1 MKNLFPLVLD
11 AIQSYESLTAGRFYS
26 DCQKENLFELANRA
40 NFLERKEK
48 EELFSCIFSPDLQ
61 FYQTITDCENG
72 LLLEMVSQNKTRE
85 AILESRLKALKS
97 ITSPNEDKPW
107 ANKSEWLAYANST
120 TGGYKQSIEKAI
132 FKFAVGKVDEALK
145 ELEYHAKNCDLF
157 SLKLVTAIYNQLGDG
172 KKELYYLLLIERI
185 VKELYFEELPSRCR
199 ARIAQLSQEG
209 YGEVEK
215 SANSQNLNYFN
226 ERSTSI
232 SKIGF

>member
-11 AIQSYESLTAGRFYS
+11 TIQCYESLTAGRFYS

-40 NFLERKEK
+40 NFLESKEK
-48 EELFSCIFSPDLQ
+48 EELFSSIFSPDLQ
-61 FYQTITDCENG
+61 FYQTKTDCENG

-107 ANKSEWLAYANST
+107 ANKSEWLAYANSPI
-120 TGGYKQSIEKAI
+120 GGYKQSIEKAI

-145 ELEYHAKNCDLF
+145 ELENHAKNYDLF
-157 SLKLVTAIYNQLGDG
+157 SLKLVTAIYSKLGDN
-172 KKELYYLLLIERI
+172 KNELYYLLLIERI
-185 VKELYFEELPSRCR
+185 VKELYFEELPSRCKE
-199 ARIAQLSQEG
+199 RIAKLSKEG
-209 YGEVEK
+209 NGDVEN
-215 SANSQNLNYFN
+215 AVCAQNLRYFN
-226 ERSTSI
+226 ERSAGV